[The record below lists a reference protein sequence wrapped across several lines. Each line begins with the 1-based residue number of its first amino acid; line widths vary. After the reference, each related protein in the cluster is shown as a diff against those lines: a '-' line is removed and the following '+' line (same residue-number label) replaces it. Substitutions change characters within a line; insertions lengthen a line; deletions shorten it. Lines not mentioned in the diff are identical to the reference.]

1 MKLRDLKFLLIN
13 YVILWITSFCWKERI
28 PGWPSPCESRR
39 WTSVSI
45 SFFTSS
51 YKSLRALSHWVSI
64 CSIKIP
70 RVKHSSVRC
79 RWWIDWCKWTVKNV
93 SRCTKHVPCIRSQ
106 ALVAAQHTTR
116 TWTNCR
122 LTGNVGKFPLQTDS
136 TSWNALESFMRFTQ
150 SCNSCICEAS
160 SWKVAWLSLNF
171 CLENSSIR
179 ISWALFQFF
188 HLVHTSHMSLSECS
202 FPLRQ
207 FFVKSGLLS
216 SRDVFIS
223 LVRMVN
229 VQTTGMNLSLKL
241 SRVETVEKICS
252 AFLLQYFRPCLCESV
267 ISLLFKK
274 LISCHLPLQRVWV
287 VLHFLLELL
296 DVSREY
302 RLCRSEI
309 LDSTLF
315 CVRTQLQDSPRLLG
329 NEMNLT
335 QSFSQGVINLWS
347 VCICFSLLWVP
358 WWSQHVPY
366 LLIVQIRFKRGSS
379 NALSRI
385 ISRRH
390 ARSVDEYR
398 CTSCIVHLSEIVGL
412 TTCKSIRFS
421 QLAKRRS
428 VSWIVAVVISMW
440 KEK

>member
-13 YVILWITSFCWKERI
+13 HVILWITSFCWKERI

-179 ISWALFQFF
+179 ISWALFNSS
-188 HLVHTSHMSLSECS
+188 TSWTLLMWVSA
-202 FPLRQ
+202 PILRGAWPAL
-207 FFVKSGLLS
+207 FE
-216 SRDVFIS
+216 RCFIS
-223 LVRMVN
+223 KVCIH
-229 VQTTGMNLSLKL
+229 TTGMTLSLKFT
-241 SRVETVEKICS
+241 SRTAEKICS
-252 AFLLQYFRPCLCESV
+252 AFLLQYFRS
-267 ISLLFKK
+267 
-274 LISCHLPLQRVWV
+274 W
-287 VLHFLLELL
+287 
-296 DVSREY
+296 
-302 RLCRSEI
+302 
-309 LDSTLF
+309 
-315 CVRTQLQDSPRLLG
+315 
-329 NEMNLT
+329 
-335 QSFSQGVINLWS
+335 LW
-347 VCICFSLLWVP
+347 
-358 WWSQHVPY
+358 
-366 LLIVQIRFKRGSS
+366 K
-379 NALSRI
+379 
-385 ISRRH
+385 
-390 ARSVDEYR
+390 
-398 CTSCIVHLSEIVGL
+398 
-412 TTCKSIRFS
+412 
-421 QLAKRRS
+421 
-428 VSWIVAVVISMW
+428 
-440 KEK
+440 